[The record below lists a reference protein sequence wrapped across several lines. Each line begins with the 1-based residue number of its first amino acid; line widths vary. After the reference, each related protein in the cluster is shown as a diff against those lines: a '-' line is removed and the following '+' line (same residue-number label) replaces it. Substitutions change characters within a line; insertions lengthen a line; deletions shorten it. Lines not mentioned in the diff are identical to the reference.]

1 LLSTLK
7 SAYLIRA
14 AKGRRGGYFLA
25 KDPQSMT
32 MNDVFL
38 AVNHTRSRKIS
49 INDLAKE
56 MMDSFENYLR
66 DCLTTISSTSSGLS
80 ARAQLAD
87 MQSLPAWDIQK
98 HQIKEIPIKS
108 KWDTQSVVITKAEMQ
123 KIEKLGPNSI
133 FDFSNYLQ

>member
-1 LLSTLK
+1 
-7 SAYLIRA
+7 
-14 AKGRRGGYFLA
+14 
-25 KDPQSMT
+25 MT